1 MALKEKIKKL
11 ATVTAEPCVSI
22 SLNTHRTRPASD
34 KDKILLKNLLSQAEK
49 QIVAE
54 YGKRTVTPLLEKI
67 ATVEN
72 RVNENN
78 NLDSL
83 HVFLSN
89 DTEEIIRTSWT
100 VPEDRLNI
108 RSTFNLRPLIKAYN
122 RSKEY
127 LILVLSQGGVQLYK
141 ALGDGIEEEVKSDGF
156 PFEGSPYYI
165 PNRAERSNAKRVD
178 DLIRE
183 FFNQVD
189 KAVVKVN
196 QETELECVVVSTE
209 DNFSKLMQVA
219 DKPDIYIGYTSIDYN
234 NSKPHDVVKPGW
246 EIMKQYMHEH
256 RSEAIVEMK
265 EAISKHKVL
274 TDLQEIYR
282 AAIDGNGEMLIVYDK
297 FSQPVRMIDER
308 NFELLKEANQPD
320 VIDDIVSDIAWQ
332 VVSKGGKVFFTM
344 QDEIKELDK
353 IALKTRY

>member
-11 ATVTAEPCVSI
+11 AAVTAGPCVSI

-34 KDKILLKNLLSQAEK
+34 KDKILLKNLLSEAEK
-49 QIVAE
+49 QLVAE
-54 YGKRTVTPLLEKI
+54 YEKKTVAPLLEKI

-72 RVNENN
+72 RVNENH

-89 DTEEIIRTSWT
+89 DMEEIIRTSWT
-100 VPEDRLNI
+100 VPADRLNI
-108 RSTFNLRPLIKAYN
+108 SDTFNLRPLIKAYN

-156 PFEGSPYYI
+156 PFDGSPHYK
-165 PNRAERSNAKRVD
+165 PKRDEKSDAKRVD

-183 FFNQVD
+183 FFNRVD

-196 QETELECVVVSTE
+196 QKTELECVVISTE

-219 DKPDIYIGYTSIDYN
+219 DKPDIYIGYASIDYN
-234 NSKPHDVVKPGW
+234 NSKPHDVVKQGW
-246 EIMKQYMHEH
+246 EIMKQYMYER
-256 RSEAIVEMK
+256 RSDAIVEMK
-265 EAISKHKVL
+265 EAISNHKVV

-282 AAIDGNGEMLIVYDK
+282 AAIDGQGEMLIVYDK
-297 FSQPVRMIDER
+297 FSQPVRMIDKR
-308 NFELLKEANQPD
+308 NFELTKDINQPD
-320 VIDDIVSDIAWQ
+320 VIDDIVSDIAWE
-332 VVSKGGKVFFTM
+332 VVSKGGKVFFTL